1 LKASGKSGTPTRET
15 WPGFFDAP
23 FTFLGHPGP
32 VEVPRSPYNGGNHED
47 ALRQGMAVMSEGE
60 IHRNADDQ
68 EEPLPVTAEPLLYAQ
83 IVPVELPP
91 PRPPHPGFWWAVLWC
106 LGFLLIT
113 QVFPALIGSAIM
125 IVMLMLSSNQGPLPD
140 LQAITN
146 TDAYALA
153 MMVSMLLSQIMAVF
167 VSWLVIRLI
176 VGKEW
181 PRILALRR
189 PSLAHLLLALIG
201 LPGLI
206 IIGMGV
212 DALAKDLP
220 SYLNIE
226 KAMALFGKWPWPLGV
241 LIIGVGPGIGEELW
255 CRGFLGRGLVGRYGF
270 LAGVLLTSLLFGVI
284 HLEPR
289 QVVAAFVM
297 GIFLHGS
304 YLASRSLLVPMLLH
318 MGNNSLAI
326 LAMHIPSLKALDNP
340 EQIPLPIYGAGVLL
354 TAAVVWAFFQ
364 SRARLRDFRQSRQD
378 TSFVPVY
385 PGFQVQVQEAGPLL
399 GLTDDPGE
407 TAFPWRP
414 AFAGVEY
421 PPSGTATSVSHPWP
435 DWKTWILVAAGL
447 LLFVGSVFWAFW
459 RPG

>member
-1 LKASGKSGTPTRET
+1 
-15 WPGFFDAP
+15 
-23 FTFLGHPGP
+23 
-32 VEVPRSPYNGGNHED
+32 
-47 ALRQGMAVMSEGE
+47 MSEGD

-68 EEPLPVTAEPLLYAQ
+68 QEPLHAESILYAQ
-83 IVPVELPP
+83 IVPIELPS

-113 QVFPALIGSAIM
+113 QVLPAIVGFVIM
-125 IVMLMLSSNQGPLPD
+125 FVILLLQSSNQVPLQD
-140 LQAITN
+140 LHAITN

-153 MMVSMLLSQIMAVF
+153 MMVSMLLSQIMAIF

-206 IIGMGV
+206 VIGMGV
-212 DALAKDLP
+212 DALAKQVLP
-220 SYLNIE
+220 SVFSLE
-226 KAMALFGKWPWPLGV
+226 EAMALFGQWPWPLGV

-289 QVVAAFVM
+289 QAVAAFVM

-318 MGNNSLAI
+318 MGNNSLSI
-326 LAMHIPSLKALDNP
+326 LSMHVPFLKALDAPP
-340 EQIPLPIYGAGVLL
+340 EQIPLLIYEGGIVL
-354 TAAVVWAFFQ
+354 TATVVWAFFQ
-364 SRARLRDFRQSRQD
+364 SRARFKDIWQRGLD
-378 TSFVPVY
+378 TSFVAANPD
-385 PGFQVQVQEAGPLL
+385 FSVQGQPI
-399 GLTDDPGE
+399 TDDPGE
-407 TAFPWRP
+407 TVSSWRP
-414 AFAGVEY
+414 AFAGVEF
-421 PPSGTATSVSHPWP
+421 PPEGTATSVSHPWP
-435 DWKTWILVAAGL
+435 HWTTWVLVAAGL
-447 LLFVGSVFWAFW
+447 LLLAGSIFFSKWL
-459 RPG
+459 